1 MGSSDTPLRNRLAH
15 ETSPYLLQHASNPV
29 QWYPWG
35 EEALARAR
43 TEDKPIFLSIGYSAC
58 HWCHVMEHE
67 SFENDGIAEL
77 LNQFFVSVKVD
88 REERPDLDE
97 IYMKAVQILTGSGGW
112 PMSVFLTPGLEPF
125 FGGTYFPPDDRYGR
139 PGFARLLRWI
149 GELWERDRERLLRQA
164 GSLTQEIRSASLIE
178 TQGELDAI
186 VLDLSLQALSGTYDP
201 IWGGFGNAPK
211 FPHALDLRLC
221 LRHWLRTENP
231 RALEMAARTLDRMA
245 NGGIYDHLGGGF
257 ARYSTDQKWLI
268 PHFEKMLYDNALLV
282 PAYLEAYLADRQPL
296 RLRVARETCD
306 WMLREMSTEDGGLAS
321 SLDADSEGE
330 EGRFYVWTHAEILR
344 TLGEERGRW
353 ASEWFGVTAEG
364 NFEHG
369 KNILW
374 RPDDPDEV
382 AQRLGVEVSELDSA
396 MQEARNL
403 LLAERSKRVPPGK
416 DDKIVASWNGLA
428 ISALASAFQVLGE
441 RRYLQAA
448 SRAARFVLDG
458 MRQSDGRLFAT
469 ARRGQAHL
477 NAYLDDY
484 AFVIQGL
491 LDLYESDFDPSW
503 LREALA
509 LNEVLSE
516 RFEDQE
522 NGGYYTTG
530 SDHEPLLVRLKSL
543 QDGALPSGNGVQAL
557 NLLRLAEL
565 TGERAFAAGAER
577 TLRSVGRLVN
587 HYPQAFSQFL
597 LAVNHLTAGP
607 IEIVI
612 AGESGSRPFEELLAV
627 IRDAFLPHRVVA
639 RAGKGADET
648 LLPLLRGKAS
658 PPAEARA
665 FVCRDFTCGLPA
677 RSPAEL
683 RAQLAQTRTV
693 PT

>member
-1 MGSSDTPLRNRLAH
+1 MASPETPLQNRLAH
-15 ETSPYLLQHASNPV
+15 ETSPYLLQHAANPV
-29 QWYPWG
+29 DGYPWG

-43 TEDKPIFLSIGYSAC
+43 KESKPIFLSIGYSAC

-67 SFENDGIAEL
+67 SFENQAIAEL
-77 LNQFFVSVKVD
+77 LNQSFVSIKVD

-97 IYMKAVQILTGSGGW
+97 IYMKAVQMLTGSGGW
-112 PMSVFLTPGLEPF
+112 PMSVFLTPDLEPF

-149 GELWERDRERLLRQA
+149 AELWERDRERLLRQA
-164 GSLTQEIRSASLIE
+164 RSLTQEIRSDSRIE
-178 TQGELDAI
+178 TQGELDGH
-186 VLDLSLQALSGTYDP
+186 VLDLSLQALSGAYDA

-211 FPHALDLRLC
+211 FPHAVDLRLC
-221 LRHWLRTENP
+221 LRHWLRSGNP
-231 RALEMAARTLDRMA
+231 RALEMTTQTLDRMA

-282 PAYLEAYLADRQPL
+282 PAYLEAYLAVRQPL
-296 RLRVARETCD
+296 YLRVVRETCA
-306 WMLREMSTEDGGLAS
+306 WMLREMSTEEGGLAS

-330 EGRFYVWTHAEILR
+330 EGRFYVWTQAEILR
-344 TLGEERGRW
+344 ILGEERGRW
-353 ASEWFGVTAEG
+353 ASEWFGITAEG

-369 KNILW
+369 RNILW
-374 RPDDPDEV
+374 RPDSPDEV
-382 AQRLGVEVSELDSA
+382 AQRLGVEVAELESA
-396 MQEARNL
+396 MQEARNVL
-403 LLAERSKRVPPGK
+403 FAERSNRVSPGK

-428 ISALASAFQVLGE
+428 ISALALAFQVLGE

-448 SRAARFVLDG
+448 SRAARFLLEG
-458 MRQSDGRLFAT
+458 MRQRDGRLFAT
-469 ARRGQAHL
+469 ARRRQAHL

-484 AFVIQGL
+484 AFLIQGL

-503 LREALA
+503 IREALA

-516 RFEDQE
+516 RFEDRE

-530 SDHEPLLVRLKSL
+530 SDHELLLVRLKSL

-557 NLLRLAEL
+557 NLLRLAEF
-565 TGERAFAAGAER
+565 TGDQESAARAER
-577 TLRSVGRLVN
+577 TLRSIGRLVN

-597 LAVNHLTAGP
+597 LAVHHLVAGP

-627 IRDAFLPHRVVA
+627 VRDRFLPHRVVA

-665 FVCRDFTCGLPA
+665 FVCRNFTCGLPA
-677 RSPAEL
+677 LSPADL
-683 RAQLAQTRTV
+683 TAQLAHIGTV